1 MKTKVLACYFCL
13 LLLFILSACGK
24 TPEVVLTPTN
34 TLELP
39 TLTFT
44 SVPIPT
50 ETPTPTI
57 TPTPTVEPTK
67 QSAKMEELLQDLKT
81 KGLITTVK
89 GSYHR
94 VPDFKEDWAQIGYY
108 QYWFTE
114 YDVRNFVIQA
124 DIEIESASKTAN
136 FGDSGCGFVYHTW
149 DGSTHHATFLMMD
162 GKVKNYRSLKNNWTS
177 LKGGA
182 IKGVKPPL
190 NKAHMILIVEKQKI
204 IVLID
209 GNEVVNFEDPKLL
222 DDLNT
227 KLAITLGS
235 GTNKDFGT
243 RCIMK
248 NMELWRL
255 S

>member
-1 MKTKVLACYFCL
+1 MTFRRLSYFYFIL
-13 LLLFILSACGK
+13 LILLSACG
-24 TPEVVLTPTN
+24 TTAYPTATPTI
-34 TLELP
+34 TLEQP

-44 SVPIPT
+44 PVPLPT
-50 ETPTPTI
+50 DTVQPTI
-57 TPTPTVEPTK
+57 TASPTIAPTK
-67 QSAKMEELLQDLKT
+67 QSAKMEELLQDLNN
-81 KGLITTVK
+81 KGVISTVK

-94 VPDFKEDWAQIGYY
+94 IPDFKEEWAQLGYY

-114 YDVRNFVIQA
+114 FDVRSFVIQA
-124 DIEIESASKTAN
+124 DIEMESASKTAN

-162 GKVKNYRSLKNNWTS
+162 GKIKTYRSVKNNWTS
-177 LKGGA
+177 LKGGSVG
-182 IKGVKPPL
+182 KVTPPF
-190 NKAHMILIVEKQKI
+190 NKAHMILVVEKQKI
-204 IVLID
+204 IIFID

-227 KLAITLGS
+227 KLALTLAS
-235 GTNKDFGT
+235 GTNKGFGT
-243 RCIMK
+243 RCTIK